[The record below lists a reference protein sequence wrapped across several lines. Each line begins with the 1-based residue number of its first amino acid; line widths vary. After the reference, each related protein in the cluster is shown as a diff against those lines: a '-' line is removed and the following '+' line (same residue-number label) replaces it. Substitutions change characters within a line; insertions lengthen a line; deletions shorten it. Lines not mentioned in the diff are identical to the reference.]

1 MYKNKKIAALV
12 PAYNE
17 ERLIAKTIMG
27 MPDFVDHII
36 VVDDQSKDKTS
47 EAAKKTKHKH
57 LVLIRHEKNT
67 GLGGAIR
74 TAVKK
79 AKELGADIG
88 VVMAGDNQMDPAY
101 LPSLLD
107 PICEEGY
114 DFTKQN
120 RFYATEGFANMP
132 RHRVFGS
139 IMLAFMTRVAS
150 GYWHIIDPQNGY
162 VAYGPKVLEELNFE
176 KITNGYALENDV
188 LINLNI
194 LGMRIKEVPGKIVYA
209 DEQSDMNL
217 WKIVPSFTLFLFLGF
232 FRRVFK
238 KYVLRGFHPIAI
250 FYFFGSILFWFGLIF
265 GLWAWRKAHLA
276 GVPATTGTVMLAALP
291 FLMGF
296 EMLLWGLVLDIQ
308 EEPR

>member
-1 MYKNKKIAALV
+1 MYKGKKISALV

-17 ERLIAKTIMG
+17 SRLIAKTICS
-27 MPDFVDHII
+27 MPNFVDHII
-36 VVDDQSKDKTS
+36 VVDDCSKDKTS
-47 EAAKKTKHKH
+47 EEAKKTKNKK
-57 LVLIRHEKNT
+57 LVLIRHKKNT

-79 AKELGADIG
+79 AKELNTDIG

-101 LPSLLD
+101 LPSLFD

-120 RFYATEGFANMP
+120 RFYASEGFANMP

-139 IMLAFMTRVAS
+139 IMLAFMTRIAS

-162 VAYGPKVLEELNFE
+162 VAYGPRVLKELNFD
-176 KITNGYALENDV
+176 KITNGYALENDI

-194 LGMRIKEVPGKIVYA
+194 LEMRVKEVPGKIIYG
-209 DEQSDMNL
+209 DEQSTMNL
-217 WKIVPSFTLFLFLGF
+217 WKIVPSFSWFLFLGF
-232 FRRVFK
+232 FRRIFK
-238 KYVLRGFHPIAI
+238 KYFLRGFHPI
-250 FYFFGSILFWFGLIF
+250 FFFFLFGSILFLFGIIF
-265 GLWAWRKAHLA
+265 GLLSWRQSQLT
-276 GVPATTGTVMLAALP
+276 GIPATTGTVMVAALP